1 MSWVNVLSWGN
12 IAAFLRSRFCVWH
25 MDGATLNVNVFTY
38 SSISLAFSLFSCF
51 FFLPSVWPLHHWALW
66 LIHIILCTISFSFPD
81 LVLASVPFRIFEES
95 YSNSMSLH
103 VCRVIVISQM
113 QIKCFY
119 LWAWDLVSQMKLFY
133 DHIVQLS
140 FLIWELV
147 E

>member
-1 MSWVNVLSWGN
+1 MSECLVMRQYCSVPQVPLLCVTHGWCHTECKCVHIQFN
-12 IAAFLRSRFCVWH
+12 ILGLQSFFLF
-25 MDGATLNVNVFTY
+25 
-38 SSISLAFSLFSCF
+38 F
-51 FFLPSVWPLHHWALW
+51 FFLPSVWPLHHWAVW